1 MKLVEN
7 ELKAQSATMSH
18 SLNYENIKY
27 QATLNDD
34 KHMES

>member
-7 ELKAQSATMSH
+7 ELKAQWATMSH
-18 SLNYENIKY
+18 SLNYEKIKY